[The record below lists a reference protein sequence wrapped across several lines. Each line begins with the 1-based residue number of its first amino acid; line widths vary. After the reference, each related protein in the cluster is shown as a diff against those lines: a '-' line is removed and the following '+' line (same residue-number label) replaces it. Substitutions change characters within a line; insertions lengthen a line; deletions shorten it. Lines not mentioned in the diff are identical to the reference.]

1 MKDMS
6 YKTEQSINMFDLEE
20 MIQYDNDN
28 FIIGMG

>member
-20 MIQYDNDN
+20 MVQYDDN